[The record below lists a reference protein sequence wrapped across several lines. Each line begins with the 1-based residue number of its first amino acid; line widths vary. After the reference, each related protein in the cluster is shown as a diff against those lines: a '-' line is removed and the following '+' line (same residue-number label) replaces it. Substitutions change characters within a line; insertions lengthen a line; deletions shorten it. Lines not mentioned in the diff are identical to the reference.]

1 MSQKANHREII
12 KYCQM
17 NENKQ
22 TKYQNLWDVAKIVH
36 KEKFVIVKANIRK

>member
-1 MSQKANHREII
+1 
-12 KYCQM
+12 M

-22 TKYQNLWDVAKIVH
+22 TKYQNLWDVAKTVH